1 MSRKTIRYSV
11 IVIPLLILIIY
22 LFRERSPFEGGN
34 TSFASEPKNEITRI
48 EFAEGKNTLTLEKAG
63 EEWLV
68 NKDLKTRKTGIL
80 FILKILT
87 EMEIKSPVTPE
98 LFNKEI
104 IENRIEPVRVKVFEK
119 GKIIKSFLVY
129 KTASNKYGNIM
140 KLRESSKP
148 FMVFIPGNEV
158 EIGSAFTMNELF
170 WQPYTVFNLLPS
182 DIYSVALENLADTG
196 SSFMIKNE
204 NNRFRLYGNTGELTG
219 WDTSRLIRY
228 VSYFAHVPFESW
240 ALNLSDD
247 EKKNIEKEEPV
258 YKITVVTSEG
268 QKNVVK
274 LWQRSVDGNN
284 VTKLDTDRL
293 WAKTEGNAEIFVIR
307 YIDIDPLFKK
317 RSYFYPG

>member
-11 IVIPLLILIIY
+11 IVIPLLILVIY
-22 LFRERSPFEGGN
+22 LLRERSPFGGGN
-34 TSFASEPKNEITRI
+34 TSFAAEPKVEITRI
-48 EFAEGKNTLTLEKAG
+48 EFAESKNTLTLEKAG
-63 EEWLV
+63 EEWFI

-87 EMEIKSPVTPE
+87 EMEIKSPVTSE

-104 IENRIEPVRVKVFEK
+104 IENRIDPVRVRVYEK

-148 FMVFIPGNEV
+148 FIVFVPGNEV

-182 DIYSVALENLADTG
+182 EIYSVALENLADTS
-196 SSFMIKNE
+196 SSFRIKNE
-204 NNRFRLYGNTGELTG
+204 NQRFRLYGNPGELTG

-268 QKNVVK
+268 ERKVVK
-274 LWQRSVDGNN
+274 LWQRSVDGND

-293 WAKTEGNAEIFVIR
+293 WAKTEGSAEIFVIR
-307 YIDIDPLFKK
+307 YIDIDPLLKR

>member
-1 MSRKTIRYSV
+1 MNRKTIRYSV
-11 IVIPLLILIIY
+11 IVIPFLILVIY
-22 LFRERSPFEGGN
+22 LFRERSPFGGGN
-34 TSFASEPKNEITRI
+34 TSFAAEPKIEITRI

-104 IENRIEPVRVKVFEK
+104 IENRIDPVRVRVFEK
-119 GKIIKSFLVY
+119 SKIIKSFLVY

-148 FMVFIPGNEV
+148 FIVFVPGNEV
-158 EIGSAFTMNELF
+158 EIGSAFSMNELF

-182 DIYSVALENLADTG
+182 DIYSAALENLADTS

-204 NNRFRLYGNTGELTG
+204 NQRFRLYGNPGELTG

-268 QKNVVK
+268 ERKVVK
-274 LWQRSVDGNN
+274 LWQRSVDGND

-293 WAKTEGNAEIFVIR
+293 WAKTEGSAEIFVIR
-307 YIDIDPLFKK
+307 YIDIDPLLKK

>member
-1 MSRKTIRYSV
+1 MNRKTIRYSV
-11 IVIPLLILIIY
+11 IVIPFLILVVY
-22 LFRERSPFEGGN
+22 LFRERSPFGGGN
-34 TSFASEPKNEITRI
+34 TSFAAEPKIEITRI

-104 IENRIEPVRVKVFEK
+104 IENRIDPVRVRVFEK
-119 GKIIKSFLVY
+119 SKIIKSFLVY

-140 KLRESSKP
+140 KIRESSKP
-148 FMVFIPGNEV
+148 FIVFVPGNEV

-170 WQPYTVFNLLPS
+170 WQPYTAFNLLPS
-182 DIYSVALENLADTG
+182 DIYSVALENLADTS

-204 NNRFRLYGNTGELTG
+204 NQRFRLYGNPGELTG

-268 QKNVVK
+268 ERKVVK
-274 LWQRSVDGNN
+274 LWQRSVDGND

-293 WAKTEGNAEIFVIR
+293 WAKTEGSAEIFVIR
-307 YIDIDPLFKK
+307 YIDIDPLLKK

>member
-1 MSRKTIRYSV
+1 MNRRTIRYSV
-11 IVIPLLILIIY
+11 IVIPILILVIF
-22 LFRERSPFEGGN
+22 LFRERSPFGGGN
-34 TSFASEPKNEITRI
+34 TSFAAEPKIEITRI

-104 IENRIEPVRVKVFEK
+104 IENRIDPVRVKVFEK
-119 GKIIKSFLVY
+119 SKIIKSFLVY

-148 FMVFIPGNEV
+148 FIVFVPGNEV
-158 EIGSAFTMNELF
+158 EIGSGFTMNELF

-182 DIYSVALENLADTG
+182 DIYSVALENMADTS

-204 NNRFRLYGNTGELTG
+204 NQRFRLYGNPGELTG

-240 ALNLSDD
+240 ALNLSDN

-268 QKNVVK
+268 ERKIVK
-274 LWQRSVDGNN
+274 LWQRSVNGND

-293 WAKTEGNAEIFVIR
+293 WAKAEGSAEIFVIR
-307 YIDIDPLFKK
+307 YIDIDPLLKK

>member
-1 MSRKTIRYSV
+1 MNRRTIRYSV
-11 IVIPLLILIIY
+11 IVIPILILVIF
-22 LFRERSPFEGGN
+22 LFRERSPFGGGN
-34 TSFASEPKNEITRI
+34 TSFAAEPKIEITRI
-48 EFAEGKNTLTLEKAG
+48 EFSEGKNTLTLEKAG

-104 IENRIEPVRVKVFEK
+104 IENRIDPVRVKVFEK
-119 GKIIKSFLVY
+119 SKIIKSFLVY

-148 FMVFIPGNEV
+148 FIVFVPGNEV
-158 EIGSAFTMNELF
+158 EIGSGFTMNELF

-182 DIYSVALENLADTG
+182 DIYSVALENMADTS

-204 NNRFRLYGNTGELTG
+204 NQRFRLYGNPGELTG

-240 ALNLSDD
+240 ALNLSDN

-268 QKNVVK
+268 ERKIVK
-274 LWQRSVDGNN
+274 LWQRSVNGND

-293 WAKTEGNAEIFVIR
+293 WAKAEGSAEIFVIR
-307 YIDIDPLFKK
+307 YIDIDPLLKK

>member
-1 MSRKTIRYSV
+1 MNRKTIRYSV
-11 IVIPLLILIIY
+11 IVIPFLILVIY
-22 LFRERSPFEGGN
+22 LFRERSPFGGGN
-34 TSFASEPKNEITRI
+34 TSFAAEPKIEITRI

-87 EMEIKSPVTPE
+87 EMEIKSPVTSE

-104 IENRIEPVRVKVFEK
+104 IENQIDPVRVRVFEK
-119 GKIIKSFLVY
+119 SKIIKSFLVY

-148 FMVFIPGNEV
+148 FIVFVPGNEV

-182 DIYSVALENLADTG
+182 DIYSAALENLADTS

-204 NNRFRLYGNTGELTG
+204 NHRFRLYGNPGELSG

-268 QKNVVK
+268 ERKVVK
-274 LWQRSVDGNN
+274 LWQRSVDGND

-293 WAKTEGNAEIFVIR
+293 WAKTEGSAEIFVIR
-307 YIDIDPLFKK
+307 YIDIDPLLKK

>member
-1 MSRKTIRYSV
+1 MSRRTIRYSV
-11 IVIPLLILIIY
+11 IVIPLLILVIY
-22 LFRERSPFEGGN
+22 LLRERSPFGGGN
-34 TSFASEPKNEITRI
+34 TSFAAEPEVEITRI

-63 EEWLV
+63 GEWFI

-87 EMEIKSPVTPE
+87 EMEIKSPVTSE

-104 IENRIEPVRVKVFEK
+104 IVNRIDPVRVRVFEK
-119 GKIIKSFLVY
+119 SKIIKSFLVY
-129 KTASNKYGNIM
+129 KTTSNKYGNIM

-148 FMVFIPGNEV
+148 FIVFVPGNEV

-182 DIYSVALENLADTG
+182 EIYSVALENLADTS

-204 NNRFRLYGNTGELTG
+204 KNRFRLYGNATELTG

-228 VSYFAHVPFESW
+228 MSYFSHVPFESW
-240 ALNLSDD
+240 ALNLSEE

-268 QKNVVK
+268 EKKVVK
-274 LWQRSVDGNN
+274 LWQRSVDGNDL
-284 VTKLDTDRL
+284 TKLDTDRL
-293 WAKTEGNAEIFVIR
+293 WAKTEGSAEIFVIR
-307 YIDIDPLFKK
+307 YIDIDPLLKK